1 PHPSIPLTPLELKEA
16 TELLFTSPDANMWRL
31 LCPDSAL
38 TPGVVPV
45 DPALSEDEEGQE
57 EKSEVLGEGDK
68 FWMFEY
74 YQLLF
79 SVDMEQ
85 VLSRIGAFLL
95 PLPRQSFIKHHICH
109 NPGPFC
115 ICVTLVFFMHYRP
128 QFHRVSVAAVAVFT
142 YVWLVPLRVC
152 GFLMWRQGLDYLL
165 FLFIPITVMLWV
177 IPLEW
182 FCWLLILAAVGTSG
196 SILVIIFWPIFR
208 DDKKEITFAM
218 LTAIMLA
225 AHVACPWLQDVHC
238 VELEKC
244 CITHSP
250 SFQVYFFQTTVH
262 TGSPIPSPPPSPTN
276 DTSLVISAGTR

>member
-109 NPGPFC
+109 NP
-115 ICVTLVFFMHYRP
+115 
-128 QFHRVSVAAVAVFT
+128 VSVAAVAVFT

-218 LTAIMLA
+218 LTMFTVWNWRNVASLIHQVLSLPSKA
-225 AHVACPWLQDVHC
+225 AFRYPECGL
-238 VELEKC
+238 
-244 CITHSP
+244 
-250 SFQVYFFQTTVH
+250 
-262 TGSPIPSPPPSPTN
+262 
-276 DTSLVISAGTR
+276 